1 MFQLLGLYF
10 FICNIRG
17 LDKSSGS
24 QLGVHCPPQ
33 GVLGTVVVF
42 MQKTLEKSSQS
53 VAWATFGITCFSEVC
68 GSGYTHPLTPKLFIF
83 TNFLSEEGDRKTG

>member
-1 MFQLLGLYF
+1 
-10 FICNIRG
+10 
-17 LDKSSGS
+17 
-24 QLGVHCPPQ
+24 
-33 GVLGTVVVF
+33 